1 MKYNN
6 DFTEFAG
13 LKGSEAMVLDQW
25 LEQYQ
30 LKQEFRDLDDFPE
43 EDESPYP
50 EEGLEQLRNAVSD
63 FDRNLEPGQIRL
75 WSSEM
80 VEDKD
85 VPPYFVILSKEK
97 NDMWLIAPF
106 SPLTLPAHP
115 GEMKTDLDIPFCQT
129 LQCWNTMLVQSCL
142 VARSWLVDTGGIP
155 QNLMQSA
162 IALIRN
168 QESGEELPSDFGFLR
183 GGEILNPFDPRYL
196 YLQENKYQFS
206 PLKQKIGNLNFFR
219 DKSRISVFHRPAE
232 SKVACSIAA
241 ACMSIAA
248 ADTPEEISRKFA
260 VEEFA
265 CILSLYIEPDDD
277 PLLTVT
283 TENGDDFSGLDGF
296 AIRNID
302 GEIIAEID
310 KSLAFIPADKFDGTL
325 LITKPDGW
333 PVTLIES

>member
-1 MKYNN
+1 MKYSNE
-6 DFTEFAG
+6 FTMFAG
-13 LKGSEAMVLDQW
+13 LKGQDAAVLDQW
-25 LEQYQ
+25 LDQYQ
-30 LKQEFRDLDDFPE
+30 LKKELFAQDDSLEDEFEPYTE
-43 EDESPYP
+43 EDLKKIKDAISEFD
-50 EEGLEQLRNAVSD
+50 SD
-63 FDRNLEPGQIRL
+63 LSVGQIRL

-115 GEMKTDLDIPFCQT
+115 GEMTTGLDIPFCQT

-168 QESGEELPSDFGFLR
+168 QESGEELPSGFGFLR

-219 DKSRISVFHRPAE
+219 DKSRISVFHRSAE
-232 SKVACSIAA
+232 SET

-310 KSLAFIPADKFDGTL
+310 KSRAFIPADKFDGTL

-333 PVTLIES
+333 PVTLIEN